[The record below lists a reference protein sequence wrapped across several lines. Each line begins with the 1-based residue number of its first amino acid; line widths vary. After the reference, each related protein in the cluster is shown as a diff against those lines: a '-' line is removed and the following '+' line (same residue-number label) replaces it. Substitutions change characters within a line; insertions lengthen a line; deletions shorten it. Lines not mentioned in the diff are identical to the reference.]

1 MELTHPPLFRE
12 VYYFLASQP
21 TRQQI
26 MDYRP
31 SAAAQERLRQLLDAQ
46 HSGRINPAE
55 TAELDEFEQLEH
67 FVRMLKLH
75 TQELI
80 EQQ

>member
-1 MELTHPPLFRE
+1 
-12 VYYFLASQP
+12 
-21 TRQQI
+21 

-31 SAAAQERLRQLLDAQ
+31 SSAAQERLRQLLDAQ

-55 TAELDEFEQLEH
+55 TDELDEFEQLEH

-75 TQELI
+75 TLDRFCHSNMLRI
-80 EQQ
+80 DKLNR